1 MAFAPYYNINTAT
14 DGTEIQLVP
23 YGEKANNIKSIL
35 LTNIDDAAITASLYL
50 QDFATG
56 AKYYILYNVSLPVGA
71 SLLLETD
78 TVVFGNNQENAAYPS
93 GLCAERIAF
102 FAAGSN
108 YPEQN
113 IKQIAIV
120 TQTNLKLNKTVMPCG
135 ACRQVMIE
143 YEQKQGQLIEI
154 LLRVNDGNIF
164 VSNSVQNILP
174 FAFECL
180 ELKNT

>member
-1 MAFAPYYNINTAT
+1 MYAKKPMHL
-14 DGTEIQLVP
+14 IQ
-23 YGEKANNIKSIL
+23 IL
-35 LTNIDDAAITASLYL
+35 KLELL
-50 QDFATG
+50 
-56 AKYYILYNVSLPVGA
+56 
-71 SLLLETD
+71 LLLETG
-78 TVVFGNNQENAAYPS
+78 TVVCGNNQENAAYPS

-102 FAAGSN
+102 FSAGSN

-180 ELKNT
+180 ELKTLKITEFILNLRVLYPKINMAKKINKETYLKWYKKHAPLAKV

>member
-1 MAFAPYYNINTAT
+1 M
-14 DGTEIQLVP
+14 QR
-23 YGEKANNIKSIL
+23 
-35 LTNIDDAAITASLYL
+35 SLCTYSN
-50 QDFATG
+50 F
-56 AKYYILYNVSLPVGA
+56 KVGA
-71 SLLLETD
+71 SLLLETG
-78 TVVFGNNQENAAYPS
+78 TVVCGNNQENAAYPS

-102 FAAGSN
+102 FSAGSN

-180 ELKNT
+180 ELKTLKITEFILNLRVLYPKINMAKENK